1 MSDDLPFW
9 KTKKLHQM
17 SREEW
22 ESLCDGCGRC
32 CLVKLYDEDDPEMN
46 VHYTSVHCTLL
57 DSRSCRCSD
66 YPNRRDKVPGCTV
79 LTPDNLG
86 AIKWMPSTC
95 GYRLIR
101 EGKDL
106 EWWHPL
112 VSGDANTVHDA
123 GISVRGKVVS
133 EDDVPETDL
142 FKFLITWAR

>member
-1 MSDDLPFW
+1 MSDALPFW

-17 SREEW
+17 TREEW

-32 CLVKLYDEDDPEMN
+32 CLVKLYDEDDPDMEI
-46 VHYTSVHCTLL
+46 HYTSVHCTLL
-57 DSRSCRCSD
+57 DSQSCQCSD
-66 YPNRRDKVPGCTV
+66 YPNRKQKVPGCTV

-95 GYRLIR
+95 AYRLVR

-112 VSGDANTVHDA
+112 VSGDRQTVHHA
-123 GISVRGKVVS
+123 GISVRGRCIS
-133 EDDVPETDL
+133 EDNVDPDL
-142 FKFLITWAR
+142 VYEHLVTWPK